1 MTTGPAYEEEPV
13 SEEGVK
19 TPLERAARADAALQT
34 EEGLDARDER
44 EADAVIGDV
53 GDYVARTDPDGLTD
67 AQAQLNAWEIP
78 TNPLEGVPGD
88 VALHPGEEGEPL
100 VSVFSAGSE
109 SEGNIV
115 RGLLESEGIPAMF
128 RDSSS
133 PAAYGSVFGVA
144 EARWGDLL
152 VGASQA
158 DLARQIIAAA
168 QELSPA
174 AADPSLSSD
183 SSVSP

>member
-1 MTTGPAYEEEPV
+1 MTTGPAYEEEPM
-13 SEEGVK
+13 SAEGVE
-19 TPLERAARADAALQT
+19 TPLERAARADAGSLT
-34 EEGLDARDER
+34 DERLDARDER

-53 GDYVARTDPDGLTD
+53 GDYVARTDPAALPD
-67 AQAQLNAWEIP
+67 AQAQLDAWEIP
-78 TNPLEGVPGD
+78 TDPLEGVPGD

-100 VSVFSAGSE
+100 VSVFSAGTE

-128 RDSSS
+128 RDSAS

-152 VGASQA
+152 VGSSQA

-168 QELSPA
+168 QEPTPVDAEPLS
-174 AADPSLSSD
+174 SSD
-183 SSVSP
+183 SSVNP